1 MRDCAAGQ
9 SKKTRPEKILTVWRG
24 YSDPAADILAFTDE
38 TPHNTIT
45 PIARMRNGRYE
56 LDLVLRNNRT
66 TSEHPLG
73 LFHPHAQYH
82 HIKKENIGLIE
93 VMGLAV
99 LPARLKTELAEVEEA
114 LVCPDRA
121 AAIFEKENMKP
132 HYDWFCELKARR
144 PEGFTQEQAHQ
155 LVRQDVAEIFAKIL
169 EDAGVYKN
177 TPAGKEAF
185 LRFAAAVNA
194 GE

>member
-1 MRDCAAGQ
+1 
-9 SKKTRPEKILTVWRG
+9 
-24 YSDPAADILAFTDE
+24 
-38 TPHNTIT
+38 
-45 PIARMRNGRYE
+45 
-56 LDLVLRNNRT
+56 
-66 TSEHPLG
+66 
-73 LFHPHAQYH
+73 
-82 HIKKENIGLIE
+82 
-93 VMGLAV
+93 MGLAV